1 MVRRR
6 GRSNRAPTVPL
17 PPLAFVLLI
26 LAAASPSVVNG
37 IEHKCS
43 AARIIGTALF
53 VRWEADRAK
62 APKKLDLVSLAI
74 AAALP
79 ALSLARADVDP
90 SSQTNRLDSK
100 GNRLGKVIDYAGSET
115 RFMEMLD
122 GLCSEALPNAVVFDG
137 EGWVA
142 LTSDAKRKRANKEHP
157 LRSGAQKQ
165 FKTTLGNFC
174 QRTLDE
180 FEDDIMLMLG
190 HDWASKGA
198 KGDAGFVTQFV
209 HHVVPSCVNDEKS
222 EL

>member
-1 MVRRR
+1 MQRGANHRHRAVRALGGRPGQGSQEARSGESCNRR
-6 GRSNRAPTVPL
+6 PPFL
-17 PPLAFVLLI
+17 P
-26 LAAASPSVVNG
+26 S
-37 IEHKCS
+37 
-43 AARIIGTALF
+43 
-53 VRWEADRAK
+53 
-62 APKKLDLVSLAI
+62 
-74 AAALP
+74 
-79 ALSLARADVDP
+79 LSLADVDP

-174 QRTLDE
+174 QPTLC
-180 FEDDIMLMLG
+180 
-190 HDWASKGA
+190 APA
-198 KGDAGFVTQFV
+198 
-209 HHVVPSCVNDEKS
+209 
-222 EL
+222 

>member
-62 APKKLDLVSLAI
+62 APKKLDL
-74 AAALP
+74 
-79 ALSLARADVDP
+79 
-90 SSQTNRLDSK
+90 TNRLDSK